1 MTTFQKLKHE
11 ARRAEQRSNWA
22 RAIDLY
28 RQALDADEDMA
39 DLSLFNRIGDLH
51 LRLGQTEEAVACYE
65 SAVDRYADSG
75 MLTSAIALC
84 NKILRIAPSRVSV
97 YRRLGSLHARTGLVV
112 EGRANS
118 LRYANHAVEEG
129 RIDDAIAAIE
139 EFTGPTGDEQ
149 ARIELAELL
158 AERGEEQAAAAQL
171 QAVLRARQSRG
182 IDTGDLRAWIEQL
195 APDADGVAPTGSP
208 ADGKDTDASP
218 TGPLRLAT
226 LVAERLG
233 STGEAP
239 VFQADRMESD
249 EPSDVRVDEA
259 LVGVRRV
266 LDAFRAQV
274 RDSLETAD
282 PTVRYDLGVEFMTV
296 GLLDEAIEEFQ
307 AAVADPSLVEASN
320 ARIGECLALRTS
332 GAGFENVRRSS
343 ARAPVRPQRPA
354 SPSSGEP
361 DEEPT
366 GETMEGPPV
375 ESSTAG
381 DVPPAGEVTFVVAPE
396 GGAVRSGE
404 GQSAAGAP
412 DVGDEAGAP
421 EEDELQGH
429 FFRARLAQYRVRRAE
444 ERHTV
449 DHAAHLDLGTA
460 YVGME
465 LHQEALRELRVALE
479 GPRAVASRAARVLKR
494 IALADGVPPELA
506 LEILARLAEQPSGAT
521 AETLGAQLAEAW
533 GDDHPLAERLA
544 EIRARLTEALDE
556 LPALEDMFP
565 ALDATATDD
574 AEADGE
580 VEPAPESGSPP
591 NVAASPMAEAD
602 RLLATGARDRA
613 AELLRATLEDLA
625 AEKRTREGL
634 SVLDRLLEIEP
645 DDAALHGRRVEM
657 AVMTNDRELII
668 RARTE
673 FGDCLRR
680 LGEAAKA
687 RAAYGHVLDV
697 DPHNEAARAAIE
709 AIDAEELERERLEAE
724 RREDHEAP
732 SPEEEMAEVEALLDG
747 LGAQDEADEV
757 VVLAPDEDEEA
768 APHDSDPENVDGPGT
783 ADDPTA
789 RSRYELGLA
798 FRQMGMWDEAAREL
812 RPALR
817 GVADRL
823 AVLEALAEC
832 LVRGDR
838 PGEAVS
844 LLRENLRSEEDAEQV
859 GPLYYLGLA
868 LAAEGSEAEAR
879 EVLARVDAAR
889 PGYRDVQAR
898 LSELSL

>member
-118 LRYANHAVEEG
+118 IKYARHAVEDG

-139 EFTGPTGDEQ
+139 EFSGPTGDEQ

-158 AERGEEQAAAAQL
+158 AERGEGQAAVGQL

-195 APDADGVAPTGSP
+195 APDTDGVETQPETSADGT
-208 ADGKDTDASP
+208 ADVDVSP
-218 TGPLRLAT
+218 TGPVRLST
-226 LVAERLG
+226 LVAEQLA
-233 STGEAP
+233 SNGEAP
-239 VFQADRMESD
+239 VFEADRAESN
-249 EPSDVRVDEA
+249 EPSDARVDEA

-266 LDAFRAQV
+266 VDAFRDQV
-274 RDSLETAD
+274 REALEAAD

-307 AAVADPSLVEASN
+307 AALAEPSLVEAAN

-332 GAGFENVRRSS
+332 GAGFEGVRHS
-343 ARAPVRPQRPA
+343 AARPSTRPRN
-354 SPSSGEP
+354 SPS
-361 DEEPT
+361 D
-366 GETMEGPPV
+366 
-375 ESSTAG
+375 
-381 DVPPAGEVTFVVAPE
+381 
-396 GGAVRSGE
+396 RSGE
-404 GQSAAGAP
+404 RGEEPVEETSAAHAVEPPTDGESS
-412 DVGDEAGAP
+412 VGPIDAVDDDGAP
-421 EEDELQGH
+421 EQDELQGH

-460 YVGME
+460 YVGMD

-479 GPRAVASRAARVLKR
+479 GPRGVASRAARVLKR
-494 IALADGVPPELA
+494 IALADDVPPELA
-506 LEILARLAEQPSGAT
+506 LEILERLAEQPSGAT
-521 AETLGAQLAEAW
+521 AETLGAQLASAW
-533 GDDHPLAERLA
+533 GADHPLAERLT
-544 EIRARLTEALDE
+544 EIRGRLAEALDE

-565 ALDATATDD
+565 ALDVEETDD
-574 AEADGE
+574 AEADG
-580 VEPAPESGSPP
+580 VAEPAPESGSPP
-591 NVAASPMAEAD
+591 NVAASPMAEAE
-602 RLLATGARDRA
+602 RLLAAGDRDRA

-634 SVLDRLLEIEP
+634 SALDRLLDIEP
-645 DDAALHGRRVEM
+645 DDVALHERRVEM
-657 AVMTNDRELII
+657 ATMTNERELVV
-668 RARTE
+668 RARME
-673 FGDCLRR
+673 LGDCLRR
-680 LGEAAKA
+680 RGETAKA

-697 DPHNEAARAAIE
+697 DPDNETARTAIE
-709 AIDAEELERERLEAE
+709 AIDAEELERERREAA
-724 RREDHEAP
+724 RRSADEAP
-732 SPEEEMAEVEALLDG
+732 GPDEEMAEVEALLDG
-747 LGAQDEADEV
+747 LGVQDEADDV
-757 VVLAPDEDEEA
+757 VVLGSEGDGDDA
-768 APHDSDPENVDGPGT
+768 ALASDVDD
-783 ADDPTA
+783 ADDPESADDATA

-838 PGEAVS
+838 PGEAVT
-844 LLRENLRSEEDAEQV
+844 LLQENLRSEEDAEQV

>member
-28 RQALDADEDMA
+28 KQALDADEDMA

-51 LRLGQTEEAVACYE
+51 LRLGQTEEAVGCYE
-65 SAVDRYADSG
+65 RAVDRYADSG

-118 LRYANHAVEEG
+118 LKYARHAVEEG
-129 RIDDAIAAIE
+129 RIDDAVAAIE

-158 AERGEEQAAAAQL
+158 AERGERQPAVGQL
-171 QAVLRARQSRG
+171 QAVLRARRSRG
-182 IDTGDLRAWIEQL
+182 IDTGDLRAWIDQL
-195 APDADGVAPTGSP
+195 APDADGVGAQPESPGDGNGTNGS
-208 ADGKDTDASP
+208 SQ
-218 TGPLRLAT
+218 TGPVRLST
-226 LVAERLG
+226 LVAERLA
-233 STGEAP
+233 STGDVS
-239 VFQADRMESD
+239 VFQADRAESD
-249 EPSDVRVDEA
+249 EPMSEKRGDEA

-266 LDAFRAQV
+266 LDAFRDQV
-274 RDSLETAD
+274 REILEAAD

-307 AAVADPSLVEASN
+307 AAVAEPTLVEASN

-332 GAGFENVRRSS
+332 GAGFENVRRSA
-343 ARAPVRPQRPA
+343 ARASARPQRSGRGPA
-354 SPSSGEP
+354 SES
-361 DEEPT
+361 PT
-366 GETMEGPPV
+366 DDGAVSADGAA
-375 ESSTAG
+375 S
-381 DVPPAGEVTFVVAPE
+381 VVGPE
-396 GGAVRSGE
+396 GGARSADGE
-404 GQSAAGAP
+404 SASGAEEAEN
-412 DVGDEAGAP
+412 EAGAP

-479 GPRAVASRAARVLKR
+479 GPRAVASRAARALKR
-494 IALADGVPPELA
+494 VALVDDLPSELA
-506 LEILARLAEQPSGAT
+506 LEILEHLAEQPSGAT
-521 AETLGAQLAEAW
+521 AETLGAQLAAAW
-533 GDDHPLAERLA
+533 GEEHPLAERLT
-544 EIRARLTEALDE
+544 EIRGRLTEALDE

-565 ALDATATDD
+565 ALDVAETDD

-580 VEPAPESGSPP
+580 AEPAPESGSPP
-591 NVAASPMAEAD
+591 DVAASPMAEAD
-602 RLLATGARDRA
+602 RLFAAGERDRA
-613 AELLRATLEDLA
+613 AELLRETLEDLA
-625 AEKRTREGL
+625 DEKRTREGL
-634 SVLDRLLEIEP
+634 SVLERLLEIEP
-645 DDAALHGRRVEM
+645 DDIALHERRVEM
-657 AVMTNDRELII
+657 AVMTNDAELVV

-673 FGDCLRR
+673 LGDWLRR
-680 LGEAAKA
+680 RGDAAKA
-687 RAAYGHVLDV
+687 RAAYGRVLDV
-697 DPHNEAARAAIE
+697 DPENETARAAIE
-709 AIDAEELERERLEAE
+709 AIDAEELELERAEAE
-724 RREDHEAP
+724 RREEAP
-732 SPEEEMAEVEALLDG
+732 SPEQEMAEVEALLDG
-747 LGAQDEADEV
+747 LGVQDEAKDV
-757 VVLAPDEDEEA
+757 VVLASGDDEDAE
-768 APHDSDPENVDGPGT
+768 PLDSDPEKADEPGS

-798 FRQMGMWDEAAREL
+798 FRQMGMWDEAVREL

-838 PGEAVS
+838 PEEAVS
-844 LLRENLRSEEDAEQV
+844 LLQENLRAEEDAEQV
-859 GPLYYLGLA
+859 APLYYLGLA
-868 LAAEGSEAEAR
+868 LAAVGNEAEAR
-879 EVLARVDAAR
+879 QVLSRVDTAR

>member
-65 SAVDRYADSG
+65 RAVDRYADSG

-118 LRYANHAVEEG
+118 LKYANHAVEDG

-158 AERGEEQAAAAQL
+158 AERGEQQAAVAQL

-182 IDTGDLRAWIEQL
+182 IDTDDLRAWIEQL
-195 APDADGVAPTGSP
+195 APDADGAAQTESS
-208 ADGKDTDASP
+208 AEGKETDASP

-239 VFQADRMESD
+239 VFQADRTESE

-259 LVGVRRV
+259 LAGVRRV
-266 LDAFRAQV
+266 LDVFRDQV
-274 RDSLETAD
+274 RDTLETAD

-332 GAGFENVRRSS
+332 GAGFENVRRS
-343 ARAPVRPQRPA
+343 ATRASVHPPRSTSPRP
-354 SPSSGEP
+354 GEP
-361 DEEPT
+361 GEEPA

-375 ESSTAG
+375 ESPT
-381 DVPPAGEVTFVVAPE
+381 DEE
-396 GGAVRSGE
+396 GGAVRSAEGE
-404 GQSAAGAP
+404 SAAGP
-412 DVGDEAGAP
+412 DVGEQPGEP

-479 GPRAVASRAARVLKR
+479 GPRAVASRAARALKR

-838 PGEAVS
+838 SGEAVS